1 MPSRLMLV
9 RVTWVWQSNSPGSR
23 WRPATSTASSPSSPG
38 PTSRMRPS
46 STSRSASAGGA
57 PVPSKT
63 RPPRSSVLVIGGSL
77 PGPGRSTR
85 RLPVLALAGP
95 LGREQVVGQADHVAP
110 GVGHLDQPAGA
121 QLAGLPEQGHP
132 GRGQGLAGRPGVGD
146 LQPQPR
152 RRPRRPRG
160 HVTGP
165 HDQAGLLVAEPEP
178 DHPGVGEVELH
189 PEPEPAGVEPLGDL
203 QVAHVH
209 QHVVQAEHGDLAHG
223 EHESGGRG
231 ARQGGPGL
239 TIPTGSRHQGPEQAA
254 SPRPPGRSVPVPP
267 DPYERLQAARTA
279 VKALKDER
287 STLAMRLAELAKG
300 SDEEALVE
308 ASMRLDALPTE
319 LLRAELKLARAD
331 RQAARAT
338 LQAAEASLARALANV
353 CDLAPLPD
361 ATVKEKLERAAGS
374 GDEDAPEDEQADGD
388 EQAPAETPGLVDAA
402 KQRRGADEQWVR
414 ECRLAV
420 ERAEQRVRAL
430 EARVAEAGRPE
441 PDEPAHRAFAKRT
454 TEARGAIEQARTA
467 NGQAELDLIHATEL
481 AKVALDGLLAA
492 RGGAD
497 WRALEHARRAR
508 ADAAAAVGPAWE
520 ALRCA
525 GLRIARADYELDR
538 LVEEW
543 LAGRP

>member
-1 MPSRLMLV
+1 
-9 RVTWVWQSNSPGSR
+9 
-23 WRPATSTASSPSSPG
+23 
-38 PTSRMRPS
+38 
-46 STSRSASAGGA
+46 
-57 PVPSKT
+57 
-63 RPPRSSVLVIGGSL
+63 
-77 PGPGRSTR
+77 
-85 RLPVLALAGP
+85 
-95 LGREQVVGQADHVAP
+95 
-110 GVGHLDQPAGA
+110 
-121 QLAGLPEQGHP
+121 
-132 GRGQGLAGRPGVGD
+132 
-146 LQPQPR
+146 
-152 RRPRRPRG
+152 
-160 HVTGP
+160 
-165 HDQAGLLVAEPEP
+165 
-178 DHPGVGEVELH
+178 
-189 PEPEPAGVEPLGDL
+189 
-203 QVAHVH
+203 
-209 QHVVQAEHGDLAHG
+209 
-223 EHESGGRG
+223 
-231 ARQGGPGL
+231 
-239 TIPTGSRHQGPEQAA
+239 
-254 SPRPPGRSVPVPP
+254 VPP

-287 STLAMRLAELAKG
+287 SMLAVRLVDLAKA

-353 CDLAPLPD
+353 RDVEPLPD

-374 GDEDAPEDEQADGD
+374 DNEDAPEDEQADGD
-388 EQAPAETPGLVDAA
+388 EQAPAETPGLADAA
-402 KQRRGADEQWVR
+402 RQRRGADEQWVR

-467 NGQAELDLIHATEL
+467 NGQAELDLMHATEL

-492 RGGAD
+492 RAGAD
-497 WRALEHARRAR
+497 WRALEHARAAR
-508 ADAAAAVGPAWE
+508 ADAAAGVGPAWE

-525 GLRIARADYELDR
+525 GLRIARATYELDR

-543 LAGRP
+543 VSSRP

>member
-1 MPSRLMLV
+1 
-9 RVTWVWQSNSPGSR
+9 
-23 WRPATSTASSPSSPG
+23 
-38 PTSRMRPS
+38 
-46 STSRSASAGGA
+46 
-57 PVPSKT
+57 
-63 RPPRSSVLVIGGSL
+63 
-77 PGPGRSTR
+77 
-85 RLPVLALAGP
+85 
-95 LGREQVVGQADHVAP
+95 
-110 GVGHLDQPAGA
+110 
-121 QLAGLPEQGHP
+121 
-132 GRGQGLAGRPGVGD
+132 
-146 LQPQPR
+146 
-152 RRPRRPRG
+152 
-160 HVTGP
+160 
-165 HDQAGLLVAEPEP
+165 
-178 DHPGVGEVELH
+178 
-189 PEPEPAGVEPLGDL
+189 
-203 QVAHVH
+203 
-209 QHVVQAEHGDLAHG
+209 
-223 EHESGGRG
+223 
-231 ARQGGPGL
+231 
-239 TIPTGSRHQGPEQAA
+239 
-254 SPRPPGRSVPVPP
+254 VPP

-287 STLAMRLAELAKG
+287 SMLAVRLVDLAKA

-353 CDLAPLPD
+353 RDVEPLPD

-467 NGQAELDLIHATEL
+467 NGQAELDLMHATEL

-492 RGGAD
+492 RAGAD
-497 WRALEHARRAR
+497 WRALEHARAAR
-508 ADAAAAVGPAWE
+508 ADAAAGVGPAWE

-525 GLRIARADYELDR
+525 GLRIARATYELDR

-543 LAGRP
+543 VSSRP